1 MGEVR
6 CGRTLVMVAVAT
18 TFSAG
23 VAAANVRVAPDSG
36 MAMCG
41 AVPGG
46 FAAVMAVLALAAV
59 GPAVFVRRPTWES
72 SSFLRA
78 AVALGALRA
87 GMIPALAVLGLLMDV
102 EYFGEATFLVLFLP
116 ALAFVPLS
124 VTITWDAWI
133 VGYALLG
140 AVCSGNWR
148 ARLLSV
154 AVAGVAGPIAFL
166 ELAGWAWA
174 MFVWEPTPFAL
185 FRGC

>member
-1 MGEVR
+1 MGEVC

-23 VAAANVRVAPDSG
+23 VAAANIMVAPDSR
-36 MAMCG
+36 MAMFG

-46 FAAVMAVLALAAV
+46 FAAVMAVMALAAV
-59 GPAVFVRRPTWES
+59 VPAVFVRRPTWPS

-78 AVALGALRA
+78 ALALGALRVGPMA
-87 GMIPALAVLGLLMDV
+87 AVAVLGLLVDV
-102 EYFGEATFLVLFLP
+102 LSDGKPGLFFFALP

-140 AVCSGNWR
+140 AVCSSTWLG
-148 ARLLSV
+148 RLLSMAV
-154 AVAGVAGPIAFL
+154 AVLAGPVVLL
-166 ELAGWAWA
+166 ELTGWVYAT
-174 MFVWEPTPFAL
+174 FVWQPSGVNVF
-185 FRGC
+185 GVH